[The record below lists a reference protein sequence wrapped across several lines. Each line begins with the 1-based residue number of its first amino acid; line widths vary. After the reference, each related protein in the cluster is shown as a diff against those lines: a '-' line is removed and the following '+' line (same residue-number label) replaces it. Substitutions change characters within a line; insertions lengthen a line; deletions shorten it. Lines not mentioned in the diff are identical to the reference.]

1 MTPCTP
7 ENTFSWLI
15 DWSLVAIRDSTMPP
29 RDPNDDKDEDE
40 EDEEDEDRHE
50 EPAVVREPDE

>member
-15 DWSLVAIRDSTMPP
+15 DWSLVAIRDTMPP